1 MTKNNKQK
9 KGFTLIEL
17 LVVIAIIA
25 ILAAVVIASTGSA
38 RAKARDAKRVSD
50 LEAIATALGMYYS
63 NNNAY
68 PEGENATGIGVLVTS
83 GLLATA
89 PTDPLGGSYVYKK
102 CQVGGIDRFVV
113 AAELEV
119 DKTTADSDGNGTI
132 CSTINC
138 NNGDINTAVSTG
150 YAYCI
155 SR

>member
-25 ILAAVVIASTGSA
+25 ILAGVVVASTGGA

-68 PEGENATGIGVLVTS
+68 PDETS
-83 GLLATA
+83 GISALIPNFLATA

-119 DKTTADSDGNGTI
+119 DKTTADSDGNSSDLCGV
-132 CSTINC
+132 NC